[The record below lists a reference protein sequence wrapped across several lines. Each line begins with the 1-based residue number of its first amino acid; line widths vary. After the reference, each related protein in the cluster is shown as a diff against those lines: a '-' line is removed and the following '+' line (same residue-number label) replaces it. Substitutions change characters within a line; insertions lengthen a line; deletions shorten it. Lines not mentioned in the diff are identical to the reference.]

1 LSDDEWSHPNK
12 EWQETLDLARKFGWS
27 SELATNHGGMML
39 KCPEKVHKFRVYKT
53 AKSTENVARS
63 KRNTVR
69 SCEHR
74 NIADVVDE
82 VELRLK
88 DANRMLESAE
98 VLTQRAEAE
107 GQMEQ
112 ALEMLDEAGE
122 QLSLADAIF
131 DAAGASLEQA
141 NAAVEDLLATD
152 VTAGAEA
159 LVGSARSQVREATMT
174 LRDLPTDHDRVQS
187 LTAWR
192 DELRQRLDDLK
203 ARLARGSRGTGNGP
217 GGSWRN

>member
-1 LSDDEWSHPNK
+1 MSDDEWSHPNK

-39 KCPEKVHKFRVYKT
+39 KCPENVHKFRVYKT

-74 NIADVVDE
+74 NIADVLDE
-82 VELRLK
+82 VELKLK
-88 DANRMLESAE
+88 DANRMLRSAE
-98 VLTQRAEAE
+98 VLTKRVEAE

-122 QLSLADAIF
+122 QLALADAIF
-131 DAAGASLEQA
+131 EAAEASLEEA
-141 NAAVEDLLATD
+141 DAAAQDLLSTD
-152 VTAGAEA
+152 VAAGVES
-159 LVGSARSQVREATMT
+159 LVGLARSQVREATMT
-174 LRDLPTDHDRVQS
+174 LRDLPDDHDRVQS

-192 DELRQRLDDLK
+192 DELRKRLDDLK
-203 ARLARGSRGTGNGP
+203 ARLA
-217 GGSWRN
+217 GGSGASERN